1 MISILFNLILD
12 CLDVS
17 GKWEANGGAVRQ
29 LVTLHQ
35 AQDTCTGTA
44 YDENDAKMWTY
55 SVTFDEIRRKDNDK
69 EEGRIVDEGV
79 EIIWLYKTSEQP
91 TGEIYTLSSL

>member
-1 MISILFNLILD
+1 MLLNLILD

-17 GKWEANGGAVRQ
+17 GTWEATGGSLRQ

-35 AQDTCTGTA
+35 TQDACTGIA
-44 YDENDAKMWTY
+44 YDENDDKMWTY
-55 SVTFDEIRRKDNDK
+55 LVTFDDIRRKIWDDQ

-79 EIIWLYKTSEQP
+79 EIIWVDKTSGQP
-91 TGEIYTLSSL
+91 TGEIYSLSSH